1 MSDRLDNLTRA
12 VAEHTTRRTTLM
24 GLGALALGSLG
35 LHAFGQEGEAKNNN
49 NNDCNQ
55 CKQQCKRN
63 NRKQGR
69 KHKRNCSSKC
79 NHKCRN
85 KNN

>member
-1 MSDRLDNLTRA
+1 MMSDRLDNLARA
-12 VAEHTTRRTTLM
+12 VAEPTTRRTTLM

-35 LHAFGQEGEAKNNN
+35 LRRIGQEAEAKNN

-63 NRKQGR
+63 NRKQGK
-69 KHKRNCSSKC
+69 KHPKNC
-79 NHKCRN
+79 NNKCRN
-85 KNN
+85 KC